1 MGRGVLPV
9 HAKLVIGGEPKAR
22 KSYFVLNVA
31 IDLARGRPLFGA
43 YYDSDTGMNQ
53 KPIFPVTKAYKVL
66 YIENEIGH
74 EGLQERLFPMLGGV
88 LDDPMPLY
96 ITSRNLS
103 LRMDE
108 PEGKKLLAEQIASVQ
123 PDVVIIDPLAKFH
136 HLDENSS
143 QEMGYVL
150 RTGDEWMRDFGCSV
164 IYVHHTGHQNPQ
176 APRVGGDKLRGS
188 TAIFGDADSIIIVEN
203 TSGKNSPE
211 PTLKLTFELRR
222 GKPFRDQYVKVKPDG
237 NINWLREDHGGEV
250 SMPREQQQHEFK
262 SQPFKRRF

>member
-1 MGRGVLPV
+1 VGRGILPI
-9 HAKLVIGGEPKAR
+9 HGKLVVGGEPKAR

-31 IDLARGRPLFGA
+31 LDLSRGRPLFGA
-43 YYDSDTGMNQ
+43 YYDSNTGMNQ
-53 KPIFPVTKAYKVL
+53 KPIFPVTKPYKVL

-74 EGLQERLFPMLGGV
+74 EGLQERLLPMLGGIV
-88 LDDPMPLY
+88 DDPMPLY
-96 ITSRNLS
+96 ITSRDLS

-108 PEGKKLLAEQIASVQ
+108 AEGKKLLAEQIAAVQ

-150 RTGDEWMRDFGCSV
+150 RTGDEWIRDFGCSV
-164 IYVHHTGHQNPQ
+164 VYVHHTGHANPL

-203 TSGKNSPE
+203 TSGKDALE

-222 GKPFRDQYVKVKPDG
+222 GKPMRNHSVKVMADG
-237 NINWLREDHGGEV
+237 NIRWLREDHGGEV
-250 SMPREQQQHEFK
+250 PLPKEAPK
-262 SQPFKRRF
+262 DTYPFKRKFR